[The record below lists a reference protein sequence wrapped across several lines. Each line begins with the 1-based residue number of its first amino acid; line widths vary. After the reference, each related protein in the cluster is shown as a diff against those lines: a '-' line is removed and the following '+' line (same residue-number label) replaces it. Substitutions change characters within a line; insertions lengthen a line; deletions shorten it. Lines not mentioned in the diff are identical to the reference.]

1 MKSEMKKRAGGV
13 SNLSSENP
21 NPESLSEQ
29 QETII
34 KSYSLPQRDYRPP
47 RKSNQAEAL

>member
-13 SNLSSENP
+13 RDIYSENP
-21 NPESLSEQ
+21 NTEKLSEQ